1 MTAHLHLPD
10 AELRSSHQ
18 PMSEGPREERR
29 KEGGKEERGEEKR
42 SRGEGKEGEGR
53 RGTKGNNIY
62 CIATICLPG
71 PVLDISI

>member
-1 MTAHLHLPD
+1 MD
-10 AELRSSHQ
+10 
-18 PMSEGPREERR
+18 GR

-42 SRGEGKEGEGR
+42 NGGEGKEGEGR
-53 RGTKGNNIY
+53 RGAKGNNIY